1 MRPKHILIAGTVA
14 FAITIG
20 AGFWNEES
28 TAEVQIMIP
37 DNPAAFDKTQTVATQ
52 TAAVPVQ
59 DELHQALG
67 VTSDEEIYDALYNG
81 QSLAEVAASR
91 SRDVRDVIA
100 LQTAQLSA
108 QLDDRL
114 AGGSLS
120 REAYEAH
127 KAELVEV
134 ITRSV
139 TNAT

>member
-37 DNPAAFDKTQTVATQ
+37 DNPAAFDKAKTAAVQ
-52 TAAVPVQ
+52 TAAAPVR

-67 VTSDEEIYDALYNG
+67 VASDEEIYDALYSG

-91 SRDVRDVIA
+91 SRDVQDVIA

-114 AGGSLS
+114 ASGSLS
-120 REAYEAH
+120 PEAYEAH
-127 KAELVEV
+127 KAELTEV

-139 TNAT
+139 TNVT